1 MTLVLDT
8 LYKNGSLFAF
18 NISSANAW
26 EYYLKNE
33 PSQPFGRVRLP
44 IWRSG
49 KHRY

>member
-26 EYYLKNE
+26 EYYL
-33 PSQPFGRVRLP
+33 
-44 IWRSG
+44 
-49 KHRY
+49 